1 MNKNVALAGTVA
13 LRIFATF
20 IYQAMAV
27 IGGASI
33 IGGIPV
39 WKASLLS
46 GLTSCAIVVQKLALA
61 YADDGK
67 ITLEE
72 LDSAFRINS
81 DPSSRSINDS

>member
-1 MNKNVALAGTVA
+1 MNKTLVTAGTVA

-81 DPSSRSINDS
+81 DPSSRSTNDN